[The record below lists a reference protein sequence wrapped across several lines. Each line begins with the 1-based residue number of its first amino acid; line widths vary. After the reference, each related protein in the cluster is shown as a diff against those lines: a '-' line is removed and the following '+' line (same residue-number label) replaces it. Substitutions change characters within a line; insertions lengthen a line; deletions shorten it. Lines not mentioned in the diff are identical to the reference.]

1 MTQTPMYKGKHSD
14 QQVNGNSFKGKKYS
28 LVEYTALN
36 SVQTF
41 LYNRALFGLA
51 VYTQEEIKEMH
62 WEKRK
67 RILKVHRRAQ
77 STLNIWKQQVTN
89 VLSSNIFSTL
99 FPKSSLAKA
108 FVETTEDVDP
118 EYINKMTF
126 KELGIS
132 KKNVIDKLI
141 TDGVLPINFYQ
152 LKQEEICKSNL
163 C

>member
-1 MTQTPMYKGKHSD
+1 M
-14 QQVNGNSFKGKKYS
+14 KY
-28 LVEYTALN
+28 
-36 SVQTF
+36 F
-41 LYNRALFGLA
+41 
-51 VYTQEEIKEMH
+51 
-62 WEKRK
+62 K

>member
-1 MTQTPMYKGKHSD
+1 MTQSPMYNGKHED
-14 QQVNGNSFKGKKYS
+14 QQVNGNNFKGKKYS
-28 LVEYTALN
+28 LVEYTTLN
-36 SVQTF
+36 NVQTF

-51 VYTQEEIKEMH
+51 VYSQEEIKEMH

-67 RILKVHRRAQ
+67 RILKVHKRAQ
-77 STLNIWKQQVTN
+77 TTLNIWKQQVTN
-89 VLSSNIFSTL
+89 VLSSKIISTL
-99 FPKSSLAKA
+99 FPKSALAQA
-108 FVETTEDVDP
+108 FVDTTDDVDS
-118 EYINKMTF
+118 EYINRLSF

-141 TDGVLPINFYQ
+141 ADGVLPINFYQ

>member
-1 MTQTPMYKGKHSD
+1 MTQDIMYKGNHSEY
-14 QQVNGNSFKGKKYS
+14 QTSGNRFKEKRYA
-28 LVEYTALN
+28 LIEYTALN
-36 SVQTF
+36 SMQTF
-41 LYNRALFGLA
+41 LYNRALFGLS

-67 RILKVHRRAQ
+67 RILKVHKRAQ
-77 STLNIWKQQVTN
+77 TTLNIWKQQVTN
-89 VLSSNIFSTL
+89 VLSSKIISTL
-99 FPKSSLAKA
+99 FPKSALAQA
-108 FVETTEDVDP
+108 FVDTTDDVDS
-118 EYINKMTF
+118 EYINRLSF

-141 TDGVLPINFYQ
+141 ADGVLPINFYQ